1 MKRLR
6 SIVTFLLVAGI
17 LGGTGVWLYRTRQV
31 QAKSD
36 LPSAEARRGDFQV
49 IVRCRGELVALRSVQ
64 LTAPFNVP
72 GLQIV
77 WQAPANSEIAQGDVV
92 VRFDSS
98 AARAQLR
105 EKEAGLK
112 QAEAT
117 LEQANAQARITAE
130 QDRLDLNAARV
141 EVERAKLEAS
151 KQEIVSKLQGEQS
164 RIDLGMAEEK
174 LRVAQ
179 AAVELHQKSDASKI
193 ASITRQRDK
202 AQADIDITNK
212 RLANMELKAPSN
224 GVITY
229 MSNYS
234 QGWMNAK
241 PFKVGDQIWAGSGI
255 AELPDLATLQIKVK
269 LEEIDRGRVVVGQD
283 ARILIDPFPE
293 KPFEGKVSGISPMV
307 EQSWGEWPPQRNFK
321 AQATFNVP
329 DKRLR
334 PGMNGRM
341 DIVVEKIPNAISV
354 PAAAVFPRQ
363 GRPTVFVQEKGDWK
377 PHEVEILARNPDEVA
392 IKGIEAGT
400 RVALVEP
407 DAAAQGQSKG
417 SGAGS
422 AISGA
427 PKGKQ

>member
-1 MKRLR
+1 VKRLR

-49 IVRCRGELVALRSVQ
+49 IVRCRGELVAVRSVQ

-72 GLQIV
+72 GLQII

-98 AARAQLR
+98 AARALLR

-117 LEQANAQARITAE
+117 LEQAIAQARMTAE
-130 QDRLDLNAARV
+130 QDRLDLTAASV
-141 EVERAKLEAS
+141 EVERGKLEAS

-202 AQADIDITNK
+202 AQADIDILARGIAVGNEPERLFK
-212 RLANMELKAPSN
+212 ERALHPVHHEAVDFAAHDDGRLADIAHQCDGALNDL
-224 GVITY
+224 
-229 MSNYS
+229 
-234 QGWMNAK
+234 
-241 PFKVGDQIWAGSGI
+241 GI
-255 AELPDLATLQIKVK
+255 GP
-269 LEEIDRGRVVVGQD
+269 
-283 ARILIDPFPE
+283 
-293 KPFEGKVSGISPMV
+293 
-307 EQSWGEWPPQRNFK
+307 W
-321 AQATFNVP
+321 
-329 DKRLR
+329 
-334 PGMNGRM
+334 
-341 DIVVEKIPNAISV
+341 
-354 PAAAVFPRQ
+354 
-363 GRPTVFVQEKGDWK
+363 
-377 PHEVEILARNPDEVA
+377 
-392 IKGIEAGT
+392 
-400 RVALVEP
+400 
-407 DAAAQGQSKG
+407 
-417 SGAGS
+417 
-422 AISGA
+422 
-427 PKGKQ
+427 